1 MQHILSDQITD
12 FTAIYDENVELVSV
26 TRPISEELEYFAD
39 RMFASRRVVKLQW
52 QQQAMDTELP
62 SQMLETSLGIN
73 EGVTKL
79 AKIIILTN
87 EILYELI
94 GCKEIGVRVATLN
107 TPMCPRFHV
116 DSVVCRMLITIGGP
130 GTEWIANYDVDRIL
144 LADRASEAA
153 PIKNGKEIQRVTPGS
168 MALLKGGT
176 WHKDFAGVVH
186 RSPHQEIERL
196 LISFDPIYSI

>member
-1 MQHILSDQITD
+1 
-12 FTAIYDENVELVSV
+12 
-26 TRPISEELEYFAD
+26 
-39 RMFASRRVVKLQW
+39 
-52 QQQAMDTELP
+52 
-62 SQMLETSLGIN
+62 
-73 EGVTKL
+73 
-79 AKIIILTN
+79 
-87 EILYELI
+87 
-94 GCKEIGVRVATLN
+94 
-107 TPMCPRFHV
+107 
-116 DSVVCRMLITIGGP
+116 MLITIGGP

-196 LISFDPIYSI
+196 LLSFDPIYSI